1 MDVVRDYHND
11 VCTDG
16 STCMVYEYKEK
27 ADKTVLHVKAFAGYA
42 YYPLEKSENQMLEGE
57 NYPSSALEI
66 GLGLEMDFKRVMKGL
81 SVELGVVYSPKTK
94 SEHDVMVPGGQV
106 PSHTIY
112 EMGRWVVSLGG
123 VKCFGN
129 GKWLPLV
136 RGGGFYVSNFGN
148 KETRFY
154 LDKKM
159 IDVLWENTS
168 HFGGYLG
175 AGVQMALGKHYARLH
190 ADLYRSIGKSD
201 SEMKWGITAE
211 FAL

>member
-1 MDVVRDYHND
+1 MNQKDLTRRKLVDVVRDYYND

-27 ADKTVLHVKAFAGYA
+27 ADKTVL
-42 YYPLEKSENQMLEGE
+42 
-57 NYPSSALEI
+57 
-66 GLGLEMDFKRVMKGL
+66 
-81 SVELGVVYSPKTK
+81 
-94 SEHDVMVPGGQV
+94 
-106 PSHTIY
+106 SHTIY

>member
-112 EMGRWVVSLGG
+112 EMGRWVV
-123 VKCFGN
+123 
-129 GKWLPLV
+129 
-136 RGGGFYVSNFGN
+136 
-148 KETRFY
+148 RFY

>member
-1 MDVVRDYHND
+1 MNQKDLTRRKLVDVVRDYHND

-81 SVELGVVYSPKTK
+81 SVELGVVYSPK
-94 SEHDVMVPGGQV
+94 
-106 PSHTIY
+106 
-112 EMGRWVVSLGG
+112 
-123 VKCFGN
+123 
-129 GKWLPLV
+129 
-136 RGGGFYVSNFGN
+136 
-148 KETRFY
+148 
-154 LDKKM
+154 KM